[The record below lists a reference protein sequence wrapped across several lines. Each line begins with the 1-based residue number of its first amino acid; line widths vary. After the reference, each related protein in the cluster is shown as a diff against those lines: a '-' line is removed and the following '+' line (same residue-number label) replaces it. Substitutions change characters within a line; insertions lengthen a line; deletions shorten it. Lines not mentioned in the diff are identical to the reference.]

1 MRPQV
6 RQRTRSAA
14 FHLKHEAK
22 EAKRIEHWA
31 MPTWL
36 QAIERPASFEPFFMA
51 LELSSKS
58 V

>member
-6 RQRTRSAA
+6 RQPTRSAA

-22 EAKRIEHWA
+22 EAKRIEHRV

-36 QAIERPASFEPFFMA
+36 QAIERPASFERFFMA
-51 LELSSKS
+51 LELSSAS
-58 V
+58 I